1 MSSAYYDLFG
11 EEGTLFVLKLN
22 ILDKTG
28 KSAMLCN
35 SCADATHPLYIPEEL
50 KAIGVSSVQN
60 IKANLSLKGNISDSN
75 AFVLFS
81 STADTPGV
89 GKVDL
94 KKGSFYDET
103 LDHNILIYKKLNRA
117 IITPAYIT
125 SYEFVDFGSGLASI
139 GTSTV
144 ITTSG
149 GSGTGATFKI
159 SESLP
164 VPKYATGGCI
174 GVTSACG
181 RSIFVKPIT
190 EATDAER
197 INPSNIPLFNKGAN
211 YAVGD
216 IITLDIPEGN
226 LEFYAEYKRSVYV
239 GGSNI
244 YLASAV
250 NPNQL
255 LIGCD
260 GGVIKKCYGGRG
272 ANRTSGDGGTPVD
285 TLYKGSP
292 YAVTNVQSNSR
303 LPVSYRTIT
312 PYYTWNRG
320 CPCSGTESPTSSFAA
335 KSEEILEQKTQSN
348 GTFGIYQPVP
358 IGTESPT
365 SAGTYLPASTL
376 VGTYILPQ
384 SDFTYKYDSQDTRTY
399 SATPQLG
406 QTAPNGLAMNC
417 AFPFDYFTYRKP
429 TIKVLDVETQTLSL
443 IGTFFYDLE
452 LTFTCTVTV
461 EEISTPGQIFTLRM
475 IQGKFTI
482 TPEISTLTVGSE

>member
-35 SCADATHPLYIPEEL
+35 TCADATHPLYIPEEL

-164 VPKYATGGCI
+164 VPKYATGSCI

-190 EATDAER
+190 EATDDQR
-197 INPSNIPLFNKGAN
+197 INPSNIPLFNKGEN

-226 LEFYAEYKRSVYV
+226 LEYYAESLRSTEI
-239 GGSNI
+239 GGR
-244 YLASAV
+244 LASTVA
-250 NPNQL
+250 NRDYL
-255 LIGCD
+255 LISCD
-260 GGVIKKCYGGRG
+260 GAVIKKCYGGAG
-272 ANRTSGDGGTPVD
+272 GLRTASDGGIPSD
-285 TLYKGSP
+285 LLYTGSQNT
-292 YAVTNVQSNSR
+292 YSNLQTNSR
-303 LPVSYRTIT
+303 LPF
-312 PYYTWNRG
+312 TWKRASNNQTFYRG
-320 CPCSGTESPTSSFAA
+320 CPCSGTESPPNSFAA
-335 KSEEILEQKTQSN
+335 TPAEISIQKRLPD
-348 GTFGIYQPVP
+348 GTFNYNGYQPAP
-358 IGTESPT
+358 IGTENQTPERIL
-365 SAGTYLPASTL
+365 LPSTIA
-376 VGTYILPQ
+376 GTYILPE
-384 SDFTYKYDSQDTRTY
+384 SDIQLTFGGVERTYK
-399 SATPQLG
+399 AIPQTG
-406 QTAPNGLAMNC
+406 QTSPNGYPMNC

-461 EEISTPGQIFTLRM
+461 GATSNSGQVFTLRM

>member
-35 SCADATHPLYIPEEL
+35 SCADATRPLYIPEEL

-81 STADTPGV
+81 STDTSAGV
-89 GKVDL
+89 GKIDL

-117 IITPAYIT
+117 IITPSYIT
-125 SYEFVDFGSGLASI
+125 SYEFIDFGSGLASI

-149 GSGTGATFKI
+149 GSGTGATFKV

-164 VPKYATGGCI
+164 VPKYTIGDCI

-181 RSIFVKPIT
+181 RSMSVKPIT
-190 EATDAER
+190 EATDADR
-197 INPSNIPLFNKGAN
+197 KNPSNIPLVNKGSG

-226 LEFYAEYKRSVYV
+226 LEFYQEYKRSSYV

-244 YLASAV
+244 YLGTTV
-250 NPNQL
+250 NGNSL

-260 GGVIKKCYGGRG
+260 GGVIKKCFGGRG
-272 ANRTSGDGGTPVD
+272 ANRTSGDGGVPSD
-285 TLYKGSP
+285 TLYQGSQE
-292 YAVTNVQSNSR
+292 AATNGQSNSR
-303 LPVSYRTIT
+303 LPVSWKQTV
-312 PYYTWNRG
+312 PYKTWNRG
-320 CPCSGTESPTSSFAA
+320 CPCSGTQSPSGTFAA
-335 KSEEILEQKTQSN
+335 TPAEILEQKKQTN
-348 GTFGIYQPVP
+348 GTFGIYQPIP
-358 IGTESPT
+358 IGTENPT
-365 SAGTYLPASTL
+365 VVGTYLPASTL

-384 SDFTYKYDSQDTRTY
+384 SDITYGSQTY
-399 SATPQLG
+399 SATPKGG
-406 QTAPNGLAMNC
+406 QIGPNGLAMNC
-417 AFPFDYFTYRKP
+417 AFPFNYFTYTKP

-461 EEISTPGQIFTLRM
+461 EGTSTPNQIFTLRM

-482 TPEISTLTVGSE
+482 TPEISTVTVGSETG